1 MILYVSGG
9 GSLNQTLVFKTKQ
22 CVVHSE
28 PESLFR
34 ITVLKTTILKNI
46 IAMTVYITTSKC
58 NFLMIWA

>member
-1 MILYVSGG
+1 MILHVSGV
-9 GSLNQTLVFKTKQ
+9 GSLNQTLVLKAKK
-22 CVVHSE
+22 CVVLSE

-46 IAMTVYITTSKC
+46 IAMTVYITPSKC